1 MFLFYSEEI
10 YGDWIQLDEID
21 TKHCLKVL
29 RKKTGDCID
38 VTDGKGVIYFCELQD
53 IDQRKLKVHVISKKV
68 NSHPILKLAIA
79 IAPTKNQ
86 DRLEW
91 FVEKSIEIGISEIFI
106 INTSRTE
113 KTHIKYDRLQ
123 RIAIAAMKQ
132 SYNVHLP
139 VIHELA
145 TFSKVLSNINHYQH
159 KFIAHCLQPQN
170 HLASFLPLENSAIL
184 LIGPEGDFTSEEVA
198 LCLEADFKEVSL
210 GDSRLRT
217 ETAAIVGVTI
227 LNLATFG

>member
-1 MFLFYSEEI
+1 MFLFYSVEI
-10 YGDWIQLDEID
+10 DGDWIQLDEFD

-29 RKKTGDCID
+29 RKKPGDCID
-38 VTDGKGVIYFCELQD
+38 VTDGKGVIYLCELQA
-53 IDQRKLKVHVISKKV
+53 IDQRKLKVHVLSKKI
-68 NSHPILKLAIA
+68 NPLPIIKLAIA

-113 KTHIKYDRLQ
+113 KTHLKYDRLQ

-139 VIHELA
+139 IIHGLA
-145 TFSKVLSNINHYQH
+145 SFSKVLSNFEHYKH
-159 KFIAHCLQPQN
+159 KFIAHCLHPQN
-170 HLASFLPLENSAIL
+170 HLASFLPLEDSAVL
-184 LIGPEGDFTSEEVA
+184 LIGPEGDFTFDEVA
-198 LCLEADFKEVSL
+198 QCLKADFQEVSL

-227 LNLATFG
+227 LNLVT